1 MPAQI
6 VSNQS
11 SDRGGGG
18 VVREQRKNFA
28 KSANRALDIL
38 EFLSSKN
45 GPARAVEIADALG
58 LAHSSAHQLLMTMV
72 SGGYLICLEGVRY
85 FPSPRTARIGGWLG
99 KCYPNIDGLYA
110 IIEEIHD
117 LTSETVTLSMQSD
130 CVMRIAAIAGEE
142 FREPLS
148 AMGWQVPVFGSIIG
162 GAALADISPK
172 TISRLGRRAR
182 RQRVLSSGI
191 DSGRAY
197 LRELHRF
204 RVKGYASGLA
214 QAPGASPSWS
224 IAFKLPQED
233 TRANVVI
240 GLAGPV
246 ARVQNKEREIVNIMY
261 RTIRAGLRDIGGSS
275 L

>member
-1 MPAQI
+1 
-6 VSNQS
+6 V
-11 SDRGGGG
+11 G
-18 VVREQRKNFA
+18 EQRKNFA
-28 KSANRALDIL
+28 KSANRALDIF

-45 GPARAVEIADALG
+45 GPAKAVEIADALG
-58 LAHSSAHQLLMTMV
+58 LAHSSAHQLLTTMV

-85 FPSPRTARIGGWLG
+85 FPSPRSARIGGWLS
-99 KCYPNIDGLYA
+99 KCYPNIDGLHA

-142 FREPLS
+142 FRELLS

-162 GAALADISPK
+162 GAALADRPPK
-172 TISRLGRRAR
+172 TISQLGQRAR
-182 RQRVLSSGI
+182 RQRVLSRGI
-191 DSGRAY
+191 DSGSAY

-214 QAPGASPSWS
+214 QAPGASPPSWS

-233 TRANVVI
+233 TLANVVI
-240 GLAGPV
+240 GLAGLV
-246 ARVQNKEREIVNIMY
+246 ARVQNREREIVNIMY
-261 RTIRAGLRDIGGSS
+261 RTIRAGLRDIGGPS